1 MQNENRVTVLN
12 LICLIFSSLVLTTKK
27 KKSYNPFVTVL
38 LLIVIFMIEVN
49 SLR

>member
-27 KKSYNPFVTVL
+27 KKKAIIPL
-38 LLIVIFMIEVN
+38 LQ
-49 SLR
+49 

>member
-27 KKSYNPFVTVL
+27 KKAIIPL
-38 LLIVIFMIEVN
+38 LQYCYL
-49 SLR
+49 